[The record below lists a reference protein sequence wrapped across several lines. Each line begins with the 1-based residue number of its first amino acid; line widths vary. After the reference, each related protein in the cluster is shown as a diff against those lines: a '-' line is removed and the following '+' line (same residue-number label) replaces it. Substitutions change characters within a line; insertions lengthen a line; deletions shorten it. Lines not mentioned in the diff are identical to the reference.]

1 MGAKQSICKI
11 CSQSFQK
18 KRFSKRVCPECTF
31 INNSIHK
38 ITSYSEDE
46 YTPLHKAGYHNLH
59 ISSVAKYITTQDLI
73 LIKYTDFYTLHT
85 SEITNQCLIV
95 PKGIYIVKFISNN
108 QSLFFIP
115 STVEDLLKRQSP
127 QNFMG
132 FTSAM
137 TERLLA
143 TQNFWWQDFKDQCI
157 SHIIFKTQ

>member
-1 MGAKQSICKI
+1 MGAKQSICNVCHI
-11 CSQSFQK
+11 SFEK
-18 KRFSKRVCPECTF
+18 KRFSKNVCLNCKE

-59 ISSVAKYITTQDLI
+59 ICSTAKYITMQDI
-73 LIKYTDFYTLHT
+73 VLIKYTDFYTLYT

-95 PKGIYIVKFISNN
+95 PKGIYIVKFISAN

-115 STVEDLLKRQSP
+115 STVEDLLKKQCP

-143 TQNFWWQDFKDQCI
+143 AQKFWWQDFKDQCI
-157 SHIIFKTQ
+157 SHIIFKT

>member
-1 MGAKQSICKI
+1 MGSKQSICKI
-11 CSQSFQK
+11 CSQFFEK
-18 KRFSKRVCPECTF
+18 KRFCKSVCNECKE

-38 ITSYSEDE
+38 ITFYSEDE
-46 YTPLHKAGYHNLH
+46 YTPLHKAGYHLD
-59 ISSVAKYITTQDLI
+59 ICSVTKYITTQDLV
-73 LIKYTDFYTLHT
+73 LIKYTDFYILHT

-108 QSLFFIP
+108 QSLFYIP
-115 STVEDLLKRQSP
+115 STVEDLLKRQCT

-157 SHIIFKTQ
+157 SHIIFKT